1 MVAAAGAG
9 LAACGSTAV
18 SAVDLDRFAE
28 GLSNPRGIAFDALG
42 NLLVAEA
49 GYGTGEE
56 PTGRLTRID
65 PSGGKTVLIDRLP
78 YGFDPEGE
86 NVGLSSVLPRGD
98 EILLLMGQGEGDPF
112 QKVLILE
119 PDVPLHSFNDLGVMS
134 DTIIDILALRN
145 PFDMAFAPDGWLWI
159 VDSET
164 NDIMRVSPNGRN
176 RERVVNVAEAMG
188 ADQVPTGIDFGPDG
202 HAYVAMF
209 TRRPH
214 IRRSS
219 WVARIDGQGQIEPAM
234 LGLTMAIDVAFDV
247 VGRLHALEFSQAFA
261 MDRPGFYEFD
271 SGRLLRG
278 SGRRTEV
285 LAEGLPFP
293 TAMAFGPD
301 GDCYIGLN
309 GAFGGQGDGWIG
321 RLSLLPEL
329 GAP

>member
-1 MVAAAGAG
+1 MAAAAGAG
-9 LAACGSTAV
+9 LAACGSRSVPAAGLV
-18 SAVDLDRFAE
+18 RFAD
-28 GLSNPRGIAFDALG
+28 GLNNPRGIAFDASG

-65 PSGGKTVLIDRLP
+65 PSGGKSVLIDRLP

-86 NVGLSSVLPRGD
+86 NVGLSAVLARGD
-98 EILLLMGQGEGDPF
+98 EILLLMGQGQGDPF
-112 QKVLILE
+112 QKVLILK
-119 PDVPLHSFNDLGVMS
+119 PDVPIHTFNDLGVMS
-134 DTIIDILALRN
+134 DTVIDILALRN
-145 PFDMAFAPDGWLWI
+145 PFDMAFAPDGQIWI

-164 NDIMRVSPNGRN
+164 NDIMRVSANGRN
-176 RERVVNVAEAMG
+176 RERVVNVAQAMG
-188 ADQVPTGIDFGPDG
+188 TDQVPTGIDFGPDG

-214 IRRSS
+214 VRRSS

-234 LGLTMAIDVAFDV
+234 LGLSMAIDVAFDGS
-247 VGRLHALEFSQAFA
+247 GRLYALEFSQAFA
-261 MDRPGFYEFD
+261 IDRPGLYEFE

-293 TAMAFGPD
+293 TSVAFGPD
-301 GDCYIGLN
+301 GDCYIALS

-321 RLSLLPEL
+321 RLSVP
-329 GAP
+329 A